1 MIDHTINGKLMYGN
15 ELCGYALAAETI
27 LSSRHNGRAEAAREM
42 AATLINFKEGCAV
55 GEEQDILQG
64 YIFGLLVAA
73 QSFVDA
79 DELL

>member
-1 MIDHTINGKLMYGN
+1 
-15 ELCGYALAAETI
+15 
-27 LSSRHNGRAEAAREM
+27 M